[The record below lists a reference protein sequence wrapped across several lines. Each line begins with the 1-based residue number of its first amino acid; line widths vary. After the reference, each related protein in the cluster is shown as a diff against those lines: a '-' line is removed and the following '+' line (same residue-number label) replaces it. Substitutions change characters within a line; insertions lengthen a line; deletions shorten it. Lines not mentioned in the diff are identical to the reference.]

1 MDSQNELVIVEH
13 EQIGSGTFGKVF
25 KVRFSFIVITFLS
38 FLYIFK
44 LQNSRWDQN
53 YSLQIFK
60 YFIIL
65 LSRTMANYP
74 ELSNYKQL

>member
-1 MDSQNELVIVEH
+1 MIVFGRTFYSIVNSKEKNQIKKMDSQNELVIVEH

-44 LQNSRWDQN
+44 LQNSR
-53 YSLQIFK
+53 
-60 YFIIL
+60 
-65 LSRTMANYP
+65 
-74 ELSNYKQL
+74 